1 MRKIKIKPELLSL
14 LTSEAFNCF
23 TSQALIAAYL
33 KLPTSSNLDQ
43 RLVQQFIF
51 RNLDRLVWA
60 ELATKEGD
68 GKSRHAEYRLT
79 DRFIPSNYSI
89 GAPHFKGAPLK
100 AEESVVVARVDPLLE
115 LRDQLSAH
123 KLELLT
129 TIAETEEYEKL
140 CKQLPSKQPEIQEL
154 YNDARNR
161 YSKTLGKV
169 KAIESLI
176 SRTEH

>member
-14 LTSEAFNCF
+14 LSSGAFSQF
-23 TSQALIAAYL
+23 TSQNLIETYL
-33 KLPTSSNLDQ
+33 KLPTSNNLNQ

-60 ELATKEGD
+60 GLATKKGN
-68 GKSRHAEYRLT
+68 GKNRHAEYSLT
-79 DRFIPSNYSI
+79 DQFTPSNYSI
-89 GAPHFKGAPLK
+89 GTPHSKDTPVK
-100 AEESVVVARVDPLLE
+100 AEEADVVRADPMFN
-115 LRDQLSAH
+115 LRNQLSAH

-140 CKQLPSKQPEIQEL
+140 CKQLPSKQLEIQEL